1 MSKPNSIRPIIRTTE
16 KHLRYQTPFASKQI
30 EMISKVQAE
39 AAKVGDERTIDI
51 MAIIK
56 RRIIRRQVTK

>member
-1 MSKPNSIRPIIRTTE
+1 MSTPNSIRPIIRTTE
-16 KHLRYQTPFASKQI
+16 KHLRYQTPIARKQI

-51 MAIIK
+51 MAIVK
-56 RRIIRRQVTK
+56 RRIIRRQVAK